1 MPGNAVHDRK
11 IIRDW
16 ALRLRVRGILAIAIC
31 LLGTPASQ
39 LEAELPEEPSFWEK
53 LQTFSQKGA
62 EWLGN
67 IDFDSWGEEYEF
79 IGVDEWQDFFTSVLD
94 ALRGDSYEGLQILLP
109 YVREGLNILRE
120 QPGFEPY
127 ADWLAQ
133 RLDYFE
139 VAEEVVTMAP
149 ETPAPQPSPSVRP
162 PPRVPLTPPEK
173 PVLRPPPAV
182 QARRDEA
189 ASALAIWEQR
199 VRKRAVPPRAATLV
213 PTLKAIFREEGVPE
227 ALVWIAEVESSF
239 NPEARSPAGAA
250 GLFQFMPATAQRF
263 GLSLRPTDQ
272 RLNPESSARA
282 AAKYLRAL
290 HRQFHDW
297 PLAFAAYNAGEGRV
311 ARLLKTRAEKS
322 FATIEAA
329 LPVETRMYVPKIL
342 AVISVREGI
351 DAHSLPAPS
360 ASLGVPS
367 SFESLCRIRACQLVV
382 FTAPCS
388 NLFSWREPAE
398 LPIARLLSDWTPSS
412 FVDLRDPHARATTI
426 AAQPLERRAAE
437 HRPFQ

>member
-1 MPGNAVHDRK
+1 MPGHAVHDRK
-11 IIRDW
+11 IIRDR
-16 ALRLRVRGILAIAIC
+16 AVRLCVRRILAIAIC
-31 LLGTPASQ
+31 LLGTLAFK

-53 LQTFSQKGA
+53 LRTFPQKGA
-62 EWLGN
+62 EWLGD

-94 ALRGDSYEGLQILLP
+94 ALRGDSYEGLQVLLP

-139 VAEEVVTMAP
+139 VAEEIVTMAP
-149 ETPAPQPSPSVRP
+149 VTPSPQPSPDVPP
-162 PPRVPLTPPEK
+162 PPRAPLTPPEK

-182 QARRDEA
+182 QVRQDEA
-189 ASALAIWEQR
+189 ASDLAIWR
-199 VRKRAVPPRAATLV
+199 RRARKHPAPARAATLV
-213 PTLKAIFREEGVPE
+213 PTLKAIFREEGMPE

-250 GLFQFMPATAQRF
+250 GLFQFMPATARRF
-263 GLSLRPTDQ
+263 GLSLQPTDQ
-272 RLNPESSARA
+272 RLNPELSARA

-297 PLAFAAYNAGEGRV
+297 PLTFAAYNAGEGRV
-311 ARLLKTRAEKS
+311 SRLLKTRAAKS
-322 FATIEAA
+322 FAAIEAA

-351 DAHSLPAPS
+351 DARSLPAPG
-360 ASLGVPS
+360 ASLGLPS
-367 SFESLCRIRACQLVV
+367 SVESLCRISACQPSVLN
-382 FTAPCS
+382 APHS

-398 LPIARLLSDWTPSS
+398 SPTARPLSDRPPSS
-412 FVDLRDPHARATTI
+412 IVDPRDPHARATTI
-426 AAQPLERRAAE
+426 AARPPER
-437 HRPFQ
+437 